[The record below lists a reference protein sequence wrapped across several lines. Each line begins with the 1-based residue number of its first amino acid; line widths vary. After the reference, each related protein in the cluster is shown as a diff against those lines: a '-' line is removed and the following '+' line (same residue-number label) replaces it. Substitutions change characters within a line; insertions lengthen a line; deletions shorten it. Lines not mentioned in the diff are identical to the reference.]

1 MHLGDS
7 ETLVAVDGVELS
19 EFAVEYSADGK
30 EASCW
35 IPSECGKNFSI
46 NWEYTNAS
54 GLTVDALVWVNG
66 TSCGRKFMSRHRTRP
81 HNLSGCRTSV
91 ATSADTRRP
100 LLFARQALT
109 DYDNLLGAAISP
121 ELGSIKV
128 EVRNVRKVPRR
139 VKQPPPWAVH
149 SYETPVLHEK
159 SKKAI
164 GHTVQFGAE
173 FAAVNNAPKM
183 LDLLRAQGIAPPAA
197 GPARA
202 PSSSSAVVL
211 DLTMDGADDD
221 AGEID
226 IKPETNKLEMRAKIT
241 ELEASRSRSPLLP
254 SPPCLRL
261 TCHTQAQLLE

>member
-1 MHLGDS
+1 MSFMTNGARGSGRLPFTANLPTHLGD
-7 ETLVAVDGVELS
+7 TRVWVAVDDVELS
-19 EFAVEYSADGK
+19 EFAVEYSVDGK

-46 NWEYTNAS
+46 NWEHTNAS
-54 GLTVDALVWVNG
+54 GLTVDALVWVDG

-81 HNLSGCRTSV
+81 HTLSGCRTSV

-100 LLFARQALT
+100 LSFARQALT
-109 DYDNLLGAAISP
+109 DDDNLLGAAISP

-139 VKQPPPWAVH
+139 ANQPPPWAVH

-173 FAAVNNAPKM
+173 FAAVNNAPKV
-183 LDLLRAQGIAPPAA
+183 RAKFIGELGIFSFKYRPIARPPESPRHCASRH
-197 GPARA
+197 PARA
-202 PSSSSAVVL
+202 RPIFIFRRGTGL
-211 DLTMDGADDD
+211 DDGRRGRRRRRD
-221 AGEID
+221 
-226 IKPETNKLEMRAKIT
+226 RY
-241 ELEASRSRSPLLP
+241 
-254 SPPCLRL
+254 
-261 TCHTQAQLLE
+261 QARDE